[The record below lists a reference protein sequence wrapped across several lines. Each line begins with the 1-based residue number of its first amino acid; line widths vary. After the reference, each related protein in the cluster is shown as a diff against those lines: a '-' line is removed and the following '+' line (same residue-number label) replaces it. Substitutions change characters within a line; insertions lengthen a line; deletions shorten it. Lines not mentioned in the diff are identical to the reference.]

1 VGNAIPS
8 FAFAKD
14 FLGVELLDTSDA
26 DAYGRALLD
35 ALSQPRATR
44 PLNGMTLQSTADR
57 YLAIACDVLNPRVRL
72 S

>member
-1 VGNAIPS
+1 V
-8 FAFAKD
+8 
-14 FLGVELLDTSDA
+14 LE
-26 DAYGRALLD
+26 

-44 PLNGMTLQSTADR
+44 PLNGVTLQSTADR